1 MQGAAQI
8 TVMSFGEGRRELLVE
23 PAEATIGE
31 IIRKIGIDPN
41 CRRIAVNGK
50 KVVGTTTVEEGDLVT
65 FVPKVVGG

>member
-8 TVMSFGEGRRELLVE
+8 TVMSFGEGRRQLLVE

-41 CRRIAVNGK
+41 RRRIAVNGK
-50 KVVGTTTVEEGDLVT
+50 KAVGTTTVEEGDLVT